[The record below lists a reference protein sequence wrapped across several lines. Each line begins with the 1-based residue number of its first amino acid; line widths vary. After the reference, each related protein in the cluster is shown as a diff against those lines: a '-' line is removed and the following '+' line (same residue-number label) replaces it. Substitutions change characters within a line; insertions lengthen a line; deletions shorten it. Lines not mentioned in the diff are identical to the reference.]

1 MHKGRRIQLKTQDLD
16 LVSVRYSIIMT
27 SLSHPTFIS
36 INLIPNEIVKK
47 MTHDFGILIHVGA
60 GNRSFADINSGR
72 TEEIRKLLELTASQ
86 SYDILAKSNTETE
99 STCVLNATEA
109 AVMRM
114 EDSGL
119 FDAGIRGSYLTSRG
133 QVEMDAAIM
142 NGRDLSA
149 GSVGMVKNIKNP
161 VRVARLVM
169 QRTDHVMLVSRG
181 VTEFGRLLNLEF
193 KRSRPT
199 TTSLAKYNLYK
210 KNENRVI
217 QKEWPKN
224 SRLYVAG
231 TEFVGGHYGTVG
243 AVAIDRAGNTASAV
257 STGGR
262 WFKMSG
268 RIGDSAIIGSGLY
281 ADNGSGAA
289 CATGIGEFIMR
300 LCLAK
305 EACIFMRKYNAK
317 IASKKAIRLLSYR
330 FGRNSGGIITV
341 DKYGHFGMDMNTLS
355 MPIAIC
361 TNHTRKAQIAFNR
374 RDAKELPLN

>member
-1 MHKGRRIQLKTQDLD
+1 MN
-16 LVSVRYSIIMT
+16 
-27 SLSHPTFIS
+27 SLSHPAFIS
-36 INLIPNEIVKK
+36 IDLISNVSEK
-47 MTHDFGILIHVGA
+47 MAQDYGILIHAGA
-60 GNRSFADINSGR
+60 GNRSFADINSGKP
-72 TEEIRKLLELTASQ
+72 EEIRKLLELTASQ
-86 SYDILAKSNTETE
+86 SYDFLAKSNTETE
-99 STCVLNATEA
+99 STCVLNAVET
-109 AVMRM
+109 AVVRM

-119 FDAGIRGSYLTSRG
+119 FDAGISGSYLTSRG

-142 NGRDLSA
+142 NGKDLSA

-169 QRTDHVMLVSRG
+169 QHTNHVMLVSSG
-181 VTEFGRLLNLEF
+181 VTEFGKLLNLEF

-210 KNENRVI
+210 KNENRII

-224 SRLYVAG
+224 SRLYMAG
-231 TEFVGGHYGTVG
+231 NKFERHYGTVG

-341 DKYGHFGMDMNTLS
+341 DKHGHFGMDTNSLS
-355 MPIAIC
+355 LPIAIC
-361 TNHTRKAQIAFNR
+361 TNHTRRAQIAFDR
-374 RDAKELPLN
+374 RGAKKLLLN

>member
-1 MHKGRRIQLKTQDLD
+1 M
-16 LVSVRYSIIMT
+16 
-27 SLSHPTFIS
+27 
-36 INLIPNEIVKK
+36 
-47 MTHDFGILIHVGA
+47 FGILIHAGA
-60 GNRSFADINSGR
+60 GNRSFVDINSGR

-86 SYDILAKSNTETE
+86 SYDILAKSNTE
-99 STCVLNATEA
+99 STCVLNAVET

-114 EDSGL
+114 EDSAL

-142 NGRDLSA
+142 NGKDLSA

-169 QRTDHVMLVSRG
+169 QRTNHVMLVSRG
-181 VTEFGRLLNLEF
+181 VTEFGKLLKLEF

-199 TTSLAKYNLYK
+199 TTSLAKYDLYK
-210 KNENRVI
+210 KNENGI
-217 QKEWPKN
+217 FQKEWPRN

-231 TEFVGGHYGTVG
+231 AKFLERHSGTVG

-262 WFKMSG
+262 WFKMTG

-305 EACIFMRKYNAK
+305 EACISMRKYNAK

-341 DKYGHFGMDMNTLS
+341 DKHGHFGMDTNTHS

-361 TNHTRKAQIAFNR
+361 TNHARKAQIAFDR
-374 RDAKELPLN
+374 RDAKKLLLN

>member
-1 MHKGRRIQLKTQDLD
+1 
-16 LVSVRYSIIMT
+16 
-27 SLSHPTFIS
+27 
-36 INLIPNEIVKK
+36 

-169 QRTDHVMLVSRG
+169 ERTDHVMLVSRG

-199 TTSLAKYNLYK
+199 TTSLTKYNLYK

>member
-1 MHKGRRIQLKTQDLD
+1 MYKGRRIQLKTQHLG
-16 LVSVRYSIIMT
+16 LVSVRYSIKMNL
-27 SLSHPTFIS
+27 LSHPAFIS
-36 INLIPNEIVKK
+36 INLILMRLKK
-47 MTHDFGILIHVGA
+47 MAQDFGILIHAGA
-60 GNRSFADINSGR
+60 GNRSFADINLGR
-72 TEEIRKLLELTASQ
+72 TEEIRKLLELTVSQ
-86 SYDILAKSNTETE
+86 SYDFLAKSNTETE
-99 STCVLNATEA
+99 STCVLNAVES
-109 AVMRM
+109 AVVRM

-142 NGRDLSA
+142 NGKDLAA

-169 QRTDHVMLVSRG
+169 QHTNHVMLVSRG
-181 VTEFGRLLNLEF
+181 VTEFGKLLNLEF

-210 KNENRVI
+210 KNENRIV

-224 SRLYVAG
+224 LRLYMAG
-231 TEFVGGHYGTVG
+231 NKFERHCGTVG

-305 EACIFMRKYNAK
+305 EACIFMRKHNAK

-361 TNHTRKAQIAFNR
+361 TNRTRKAQIAFNR
-374 RDAKELPLN
+374 KDAKKLLLN

>member
-1 MHKGRRIQLKTQDLD
+1 MR
-16 LVSVRYSIIMT
+16 
-27 SLSHPTFIS
+27 
-36 INLIPNEIVKK
+36 VKK
-47 MTHDFGILIHVGA
+47 MAQDFGILIHAGA

-72 TEEIRKLLELTASQ
+72 TEEIRKLLELTATQ
-86 SYDILAKSNTETE
+86 SYDFLAKSNTETE
-99 STCVLNATEA
+99 STCVLNAVET
-109 AVMRM
+109 AVVRM

-119 FDAGIRGSYLTSRG
+119 FDAGISGSYLTSRG

-142 NGRDLSA
+142 NGKDLSA

-169 QRTDHVMLVSRG
+169 QHTNHVMLVSRG
-181 VTEFGRLLNLEF
+181 VTEFGKLLNLEF

-210 KNENRVI
+210 KNENRII

-224 SRLYVAG
+224 SRLYMAG
-231 TEFVGGHYGTVG
+231 NKFERHYGTVG

-374 RDAKELPLN
+374 RNAKKLLLN

>member
-1 MHKGRRIQLKTQDLD
+1 MR
-16 LVSVRYSIIMT
+16 
-27 SLSHPTFIS
+27 
-36 INLIPNEIVKK
+36 VKK
-47 MTHDFGILIHVGA
+47 MDQDFGILIHAGA
-60 GNRSFADINSGR
+60 GNRSFTDINSSR

-86 SYDILAKSNTETE
+86 SYDFLVKSNTETE
-99 STCVLNATEA
+99 ITCVLNAVET
-109 AVMRM
+109 AVVRM

-142 NGRDLSA
+142 NGKDLSA

-169 QRTDHVMLVSRG
+169 QRTNHVMLVSRG
-181 VTEFGRLLNLEF
+181 VTEFGKLLNLEF
-193 KRSRPT
+193 KPRRPT

-210 KNENRVI
+210 KNENGI
-217 QKEWPKN
+217 FQKEWPKN
-224 SRLYVAG
+224 SRLYIAG
-231 TEFVGGHYGTVG
+231 AKFLERHYGTVG

-317 IASKKAIRLLSYR
+317 IASKKAIRILSHR

-341 DKYGHFGMDMNTLS
+341 DKHGHFGMDTNTLS
-355 MPIAIC
+355 LPIAIC
-361 TNHTRKAQIAFNR
+361 TNHIRKAQIAFDR
-374 RDAKELPLN
+374 RDAKKLLLN